1 MPNEEN
7 QFTNQDREILI
18 TLKAQVQRVI
28 SDVQTMTN
36 NFVDKTEHY
45 VLAKRVEALEANN
58 TWVVRLI
65 VGMVVTA
72 LVGTILIIKT

>member
-7 QFTNQDREILI
+7 HFTNQDREILI

-45 VLAKRVEALEANN
+45 ILVKRVEALEDNN

-72 LVGTILIIKT
+72 LVGTILIIKL